1 MSFEADWGISFE
13 EAVKGLDEFSI
24 VEDGRVK
31 LCIGLVCTVYFH
43 KGNDPAKRAN
53 IVSCFE
59 QYQKETGE
67 QLIWGRHPTSGL
79 PKKVAGSNIADL
91 RQWVPKVDLRDPLDL
106 IFHGGQDVD
115 DANHYSV
122 RALVQQLYPEYI
134 SHFSVTLPL
143 SWVASKPQGA
153 FTQLVVDFSD
163 KLNAFHG
170 YAGLGIII
178 HVNENRNPEII
189 KNVRVFATRFKG
201 LEVDFPHNHG
211 IHTKHSIK
219 GVNWLTVLQDCWF
232 EKLGG
237 AEKLKNELGSDF
249 MFHSYSGGQVIQA
262 GPHPQFGDVNR
273 AERLPF
279 YKKLSSVLK
288 PIRVQDY
295 PSGFAG
301 GRQFTKEQAQQWL
314 ARFD

>member
-13 EAVKGLDEFSI
+13 EAVKGLDELSI
-24 VEDGRVK
+24 VEEGRVK
-31 LCIGLVCTVYFH
+31 LCIGLVCTVYFR
-43 KGNDPAKRAN
+43 KGNDKAQREKV
-53 IVSCFE
+53 ISCFE
-59 QYQKETGE
+59 QYQKEIGE
-67 QLIWGRHPTSGL
+67 KLIWGRHPTSGL
-79 PKKVAGSNIADL
+79 PKKVAGSDVANL
-91 RQWVPKVDLRDPLDL
+91 RKWVPKVALEEPLDL

-122 RALVQQLYPEYI
+122 RALVQQLYPDYI
-134 SHFSVTLPL
+134 SYFSVALPL

-163 KLNAFHG
+163 KLKAFHG

-178 HVNENRNPEII
+178 HGNDYRNPEII

-201 LEVDFPHNHG
+201 LEVDFPHNHARNTE
-211 IHTKHSIK
+211 HAIK

-237 AEKLKNELGSDF
+237 VEKLKSEIGSDF
-249 MFHSYSGGQVIQA
+249 VFHAYTGGQVIQA

-273 AERLPF
+273 AQELPL
-279 YKKLSSVLK
+279 YKELSSALK

-295 PSGFAG
+295 PWSFAG